1 MKMFN
6 IVVKDQGVSLGLE
19 AQSKEEAIEQI
30 ILQYQDLWQIKITEK
45 DILEIYQVIPRKYKG
60 E

>member
-6 IVVKDQGVSLGLE
+6 ILVKGHGINLGLE
-19 AQSKEEAIEQI
+19 ARSKKEAIQDI
-30 ILQYQDLWQIKITEK
+30 ILQYQDWWDIKITEK

-60 E
+60 K

>member
-6 IVVKDQGVSLGLE
+6 IVVKGQGVSLGLE
-19 AQSKEEAIEQI
+19 ARSKAKAIEQI

-60 E
+60 Q

>member
-6 IVVKDQGVSLGLE
+6 IVVKGQGVSLGLE
-19 AQSKEEAIEQI
+19 ARSKTEAIEQI

-45 DILEIYQVIPRKYKG
+45 DILEIYQVIPRKYKV

>member
-6 IVVKDQGVSLGLE
+6 IVVKGQGVSLGLE
-19 AQSKEEAIEQI
+19 ARSKAEAIEQI

-45 DILEIYQVIPRKYKG
+45 DILKIYQVIPRKYKG
-60 E
+60 K

>member
-6 IVVKDQGVSLGLE
+6 IVVKGQGISLGLE
-19 AQSKEEAIEQI
+19 ARSKAKAIEQI
-30 ILQYQDLWQIKITEK
+30 ILQYWDLWRIKITEK
-45 DILEIYQVIPRKYKG
+45 DILDIYQVVATKHKG